1 METNALTAPTCDAC
15 RNSIKFTMFY
25 TIFTYFSQKKNQR
38 CKSLIPQQCNC
49 YIDTFVRLMYNH
61 GPSKIDESN
70 LLKPSI
76 SPGQISTN
84 PWHNTEFDLMFRA
97 RWFFL
102 FHPLWFLS
110 QWQYLSGHAGRLLVL
125 AGLYFPKPNTT
136 MPKPGMSG
144 AAQPNSNPKSNPV
157 GRKRWR
163 IWKFSHLRIAFEC
176 KLERNCL
183 TTWQRN

>member
-1 METNALTAPTCDAC
+1 MFFAEIQS
-15 RNSIKFTMFY
+15 NSPCFN
-25 TIFTYFSQKKNQR
+25 TIFTYFPKKFQR

-61 GPSKIDESN
+61 GSCKIDESN

-84 PWHNTEFDLMFRA
+84 PWHNTEFDLFRA
-97 RWFFL
+97 GIPDICPSSHKVSFFVSSPMVFVSVTVSFRACRPSFGFGRPL
-102 FHPLWFLS
+102 FSTPRS
-110 QWQYLSGHAGRLLVL
+110 M
-125 AGLYFPKPNTT
+125 

-157 GRKRWR
+157 GRNRWW
-163 IWKFSHLRIAFEC
+163 I
-176 KLERNCL
+176 
-183 TTWQRN
+183 